1 MCKNIVIL
9 YLLLVISIAQSFAQN
24 SGILENRRLES
35 AKVQY
40 LGGSKNVYLD
50 LSEISNKKE
59 LLSEAQKKLS
69 TDLVQLID
77 QKFLP
82 SATDLQSH
90 ANSMLKLNQLKL
102 FEQGADLRKMV
113 TESSVY
119 VYIFLYEGFTTY
131 SLDGFAGEI
140 TNRDEKNNMAVA
152 WVKVNNLESLASLN
166 AVRTIRTVFPP
177 ITRIGSVTT
186 QGDVDRGFRY
196 LYPRST
202 HGC

>member
-1 MCKNIVIL
+1 MYKNIVIL
-9 YLLLVISIAQSFAQN
+9 YLLLVFSIAQSFAQN
-24 SGILENRRLES
+24 TGILKDRRQKRAGVE
-35 AKVQY
+35 Y

-102 FEQGADLRKMV
+102 
-113 TESSVY
+113 
-119 VYIFLYEGFTTY
+119 I
-131 SLDGFAGEI
+131 
-140 TNRDEKNNMAVA
+140 
-152 WVKVNNLESLASLN
+152 
-166 AVRTIRTVFPP
+166 
-177 ITRIGSVTT
+177 
-186 QGDVDRGFRY
+186 
-196 LYPRST
+196 
-202 HGC
+202 